1 MAAAVGTAT
10 AVAAVVVVP
19 HKLVDQPVVMTLTPS
34 LSTDASAAAAAAVQ
48 TLSFAPIGVEE
59 GETPMGFA
67 IPKHEVGSPLKLKAT
82 WLLWSSLCDEYK

>member
-1 MAAAVGTAT
+1 VAAAVGTAT
-10 AVAAVVVVP
+10 AVPAVVVP
-19 HKLVDQPVVMTLTPS
+19 HKLVEQPVVMTLTPP

-48 TLSFAPIGVEE
+48 TLSFASIGVEE

-82 WLLWSSLCDEYK
+82 WLLSSSLCDEYK